1 MEVDE
6 KFECQSSENES
17 LIKEIRSHYILHWN
31 YRGYQRI
38 PQELLTHGAHVLELY
53 FKENGLH
60 QLPGERNVS
69 FFASYI

>member
-6 KFECQSSENES
+6 KQEGLQITENET

-31 YRGYQRI
+31 YRGYRRI
-38 PQELLTHGAHVLELY
+38 PQELLSHGAHILELY

-60 QLPGERNVS
+60 NLPGKNMFV
-69 FFASYI
+69 

>member
-6 KFECQSSENES
+6 KHEGLQSPENET

-31 YRGYQRI
+31 YRGYRRI
-38 PQELLTHGAHVLELY
+38 PQELLSHGAHVLELY

-60 QLPGERNVS
+60 NLPGKDICVMSNLK
-69 FFASYI
+69 